1 MVLNDST
8 KPHSL
13 GNQHGRQ
20 VTDYRT
26 TWAIGL
32 ANYGR
37 METISLL
44 DLRPSPVGVASNVV
58 LLAILMAQQ
67 ERGQRSTQDKM
78 VYQTV
83 THFRWL
89 SAAPNFTSV
98 CSTTTVELFTWIS
111 TVHRFRAR
119 SPHRYSAVAVLQQLP
134 VIRLTH
140 CMSDMMR
147 AIKAF
152 PSTILPP
159 ERGCR
164 N

>member
-13 GNQHGRQ
+13 GNQHGRP

-44 DLRPSPVGVASNVV
+44 DLQPSLVGVASNVV

-83 THFRWL
+83 TLSRWL

-98 CSTTTVELFTWIS
+98 CSTTTVVSFTWIS
-111 TVHRFRAR
+111 TVHRFRVR

-152 PSTILPP
+152 PNTILPLVH
-159 ERGCR
+159 G
-164 N
+164 